1 MVAAAFM
8 LLDTCE
14 QRNELADFYE
24 RYKRRFF
31 TVALKKLHNIEN
43 AEDAIQET
51 FLRIVKYPNKFFELS
66 ENEKKSYAVMVCKNV
81 CADFMKKKLNR
92 RNNDLPEEI
101 ADKSQNVEK
110 TALEN
115 VSRAELKRFVEQMP
129 AGQRDAITLKMCFD
143 YSNKQIARTLG
154 ISKTAAAK
162 RVSNAYKALRE
173 FYKGE
178 L

>member
-1 MVAAAFM
+1 M
-8 LLDTCE
+8 
-14 QRNELADFYE
+14 N
-24 RYKRRFF
+24 
-31 TVALKKLHNIEN
+31 
-43 AEDAIQET
+43 
-51 FLRIVKYPNKFFELS
+51 
-66 ENEKKSYAVMVCKNV
+66 
-81 CADFMKKKLNR
+81 KKLNR

-129 AGQRDAITLKMCFD
+129 AGQRDAITLKLCFD